1 MNTNMPMEKAL
12 LVEDDP
18 LIQEILVEFLHKNN
32 FTVDSVSSAEAALDM
47 MNSNK
52 YSFMITDVGLPGMNG
67 FDLILEVKKRSPK
80 LPIAITTADVTDI
93 DRNLLK
99 MVDNMVLEK
108 PFHSSD
114 FTGLL
119 AKLKIMSQA

>member
-1 MNTNMPMEKAL
+1 
-12 LVEDDP
+12 
-18 LIQEILVEFLHKNN
+18 
-32 FTVDSVSSAEAALDM
+32 
-47 MNSNK
+47 
-52 YSFMITDVGLPGMNG
+52 MITDVGLPGMNG